1 MISRFTSL
9 FVVFFI
15 VFSAGTFAQNDSSKF
30 RLDRHFIDEQLQ
42 AASKQIRLL
51 QQATPVN
58 KFPKTFANNKYEF
71 SSSDWWCSGF
81 FPGTLLL
88 LSEATDDQSLA
99 AFAIEKL
106 KYLEKEQFNKGTHDL
121 GFMLYCSFGNALRV
135 TQDSARY
142 LPILVN
148 GAASLVSRYNPN
160 TKTIRSWDHN
170 KWQFPVIIDNMM
182 NLEFLFEVA
191 KLSGD
196 SDLAK
201 VGRSHA
207 NTTLKNHFRA
217 DHSSYHVIDYD
228 PSSGRVLA
236 KQTHQGADDSSA
248 WARGQ
253 AWGLYGFVM
262 MFRETNDSIYLQ
274 KAKHIANFILD
285 HPNIPEDLIP
295 YWDFDI
301 DKFPDTQHPSN
312 NKLRDA
318 SAAAVI
324 AASLLELSQ
333 YVHGQESS
341 HYLRKAE
348 RIIKTLSSKQY
359 FAKYGE
365 NGGFLLKHSVGAL
378 PMNSEVD
385 VPLSYADYYY
395 VEALVRYRR
404 ALLGEAIIQ
413 N

>member
-1 MISRFTSL
+1 
-9 FVVFFI
+9 
-15 VFSAGTFAQNDSSKF
+15 
-30 RLDRHFIDEQLQ
+30 
-42 AASKQIRLL
+42 
-51 QQATPVN
+51 
-58 KFPKTFANNKYEF
+58 
-71 SSSDWWCSGF
+71 
-81 FPGTLLL
+81 
-88 LSEATDDQSLA
+88 
-99 AFAIEKL
+99 
-106 KYLEKEQFNKGTHDL
+106 
-121 GFMLYCSFGNALRV
+121 
-135 TQDSARY
+135 
-142 LPILVN
+142 
-148 GAASLVSRYNPN
+148 
-160 TKTIRSWDHN
+160 
-170 KWQFPVIIDNMM
+170 MM

-191 KLSGD
+191 KLSGNP
-196 SDLAK
+196 DLAK
-201 VGRSHA
+201 IGKSHA

-228 PSSGRVLA
+228 PHSGQVLA
-236 KQTHQGADDSSA
+236 KQTHQGAADASA

-262 MFRETNDSIYLQ
+262 AFRETNDSLYLQ

-285 HPNIPEDLIP
+285 HPNMPEDLIP
-295 YWDFDI
+295 YWDFDT
-301 DKFPDTQHPSN
+301 DKFQDRQDPSN

-324 AASLLELSQ
+324 ATSLLELSL
-333 YVHGQESS
+333 YVDGQESA

-348 RIIKTLSSKQY
+348 AIITTLSSEQY

-404 ALLGEAIIQ
+404 ALLGEAII
-413 N
+413 